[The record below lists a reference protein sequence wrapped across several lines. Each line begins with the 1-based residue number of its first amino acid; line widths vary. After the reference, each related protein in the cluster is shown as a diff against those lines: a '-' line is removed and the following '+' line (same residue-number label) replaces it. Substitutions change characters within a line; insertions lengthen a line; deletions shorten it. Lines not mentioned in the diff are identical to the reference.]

1 MYFLTNFK
9 AYNAALMDGTSR
21 DETGD
26 TLAYAMKLII
36 IPLLSRSFELR
47 QHEVVGQAAVE
58 TMVKDMFDPIEDVQ
72 GMDSVTVRHTRLV
85 LLPDLPLLLK
95 YLASCL
101 ILASTGCPQ
110 SMCLLN

>member
-1 MYFLTNFK
+1 
-9 AYNAALMDGTSR
+9 MDGSSQ

-47 QHEVVGQAAVE
+47 QHEVVGEAAVE

-72 GMDSVTVRHTRLV
+72 GTSPSKDCHYRVKHTQRV
-85 LLPDLPLLLK
+85 NLLSLPTILK
-95 YLASCL
+95 CRASCVTL
-101 ILASTGCPQ
+101 VKQFQDVNNLRHQNVSSSQAF
-110 SMCLLN
+110 